1 MITSGNKPIESINSR
16 HVKAQSSS
24 VTVNWTWYDESQGI
38 VSWNFQNNS
47 NEQKSVILYRSGY
60 YFGNA
65 FWCFKPDEIILGDN
79 KKAEDYKV
87 GDKILGDRKLVT
99 IKAIGRRKAD
109 KGLIKIKANGML
121 PLEVTPEHPILRVRN
136 IHNNGGVKII
146 DFTDPEFVPAYEL
159 KEKHVNDVGDYLVLP
174 ILKGDIDIKKLDISH
189 NSKNITKCKVTE
201 IPLNEDVAW
210 LLGLY
215 AAEGYTGGKDK
226 NQFGFA
232 LNEDETTTIEK
243 LRKILSEIGF
253 ATHIAKRHGKGIVV
267 VGSSRVFAKSLEE
280 WLGYSAH
287 NKHIPDF
294 ILFNKNKEILLSF
307 LNGYVEGDGHII
319 DYDHRDKPSIGMA
332 TVSKILAE
340 QLQLAYI
347 RLGQFANISVWNGGE
362 EIINGKKIHSGKQYR
377 LRVSTDT
384 VHSRAK
390 FTENYV
396 YVPIRKIEKENYEGD
411 VIDFE
416 TEDHAITLCNAITHN
431 CVYVNNGMTYW
442 ATSLTPLID
451 QGVANN
457 TMPIGIIDFG
467 GGNKIIAFI
476 FTLAPGQKWSVLEGG
491 FSSAMQPSGQAVY
504 ELSLEKT
511 GSFCIGYDPQQVLD
525 WDLQT
530 GTTMQGY
537 SPNPNNFNTIEVT
550 VPVGTQYIQLFPND
564 TVSDSAC
571 PPQPNCLQEIE
582 QGIEQGNIDLFLEGV
597 MCVLEQM
604 GYSFKTVLDK
614 FWDKIVEELKK
625 SV

>member
-47 NEQKSVILYRSGY
+47 SEQKSVILYRSGY

-65 FWCFKPDEIILGDN
+65 FWP
-79 KKAEDYKV
+79 
-87 GDKILGDRKLVT
+87 
-99 IKAIGRRKAD
+99 
-109 KGLIKIKANGML
+109 
-121 PLEVTPEHPILRVRN
+121 
-136 IHNNGGVKII
+136 
-146 DFTDPEFVPAYEL
+146 
-159 KEKHVNDVGDYLVLP
+159 
-174 ILKGDIDIKKLDISH
+174 
-189 NSKNITKCKVTE
+189 
-201 IPLNEDVAW
+201 
-210 LLGLY
+210 
-215 AAEGYTGGKDK
+215 
-226 NQFGFA
+226 
-232 LNEDETTTIEK
+232 
-243 LRKILSEIGF
+243 
-253 ATHIAKRHGKGIVV
+253 
-267 VGSSRVFAKSLEE
+267 
-280 WLGYSAH
+280 
-287 NKHIPDF
+287 
-294 ILFNKNKEILLSF
+294 
-307 LNGYVEGDGHII
+307 
-319 DYDHRDKPSIGMA
+319 
-332 TVSKILAE
+332 
-340 QLQLAYI
+340 
-347 RLGQFANISVWNGGE
+347 
-362 EIINGKKIHSGKQYR
+362 
-377 LRVSTDT
+377 
-384 VHSRAK
+384 
-390 FTENYV
+390 
-396 YVPIRKIEKENYEGD
+396 
-411 VIDFE
+411 
-416 TEDHAITLCNAITHN
+416 
-431 CVYVNNGMTYW
+431 VYVNNGMTYW

-476 FTLAPGQKWSVLEGG
+476 FTFAPGQQWSVLEGG

-564 TVSDSAC
+564 TVSDSPC